1 MSQNITVSFEN
12 YLKDT
17 KGLKDQT
24 IKNYRADL
32 RHFLLWLEQKA
43 GQNPLN
49 LKLLTPGILE
59 NYKEYLLANKMAK
72 NTINRKLATT
82 RTFCQFCY
90 NRGLLEQDL
99 TSGVNNLPVTQSED
113 KKIHDLV
120 SKFGAF
126 LKKNRSSRNTIKN
139 YTADVRQYLIAS
151 SKLQALISKQ

>member
-1 MSQNITVSFEN
+1 MDKDIISAFEN
-12 YLKDT
+12 HLKDA

-32 RHFLLWLEQKA
+32 RHFLSWLT
-43 GQNPLN
+43 
-49 LKLLTPGILE
+49 LKLRSEGKNEALYLESLTLE
-59 NYKEYLLANKMAK
+59 HLQEYKNHLLANKMAK
-72 NTINRKLATT
+72 STINRKLATT

-90 NRGLLEQDL
+90 NQGLLGQDFTHQL
-99 TSGVNNLPVTQSED
+99 NNLPVLRSED

-139 YTADVRQYLIAS
+139 YTADVRQFLEWS
-151 SKLQALISKQ
+151 LKKG